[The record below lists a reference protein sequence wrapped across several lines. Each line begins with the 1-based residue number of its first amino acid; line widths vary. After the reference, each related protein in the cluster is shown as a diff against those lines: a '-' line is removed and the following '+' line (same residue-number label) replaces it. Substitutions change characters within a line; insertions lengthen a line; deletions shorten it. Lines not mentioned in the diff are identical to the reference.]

1 VATDDERPGDRRADE
16 MDALRKRM
24 QTLRNEINAKAPL
37 VAQGSGSGPKPD
49 DAVLGSE
56 MSRGLRAGSEFVAA
70 IVLGAAIGWG
80 LDWLL
85 HTKPLLTILFFLLGG
100 VAGVFNVIRATSP
113 KGAQIV
119 RDSRLSGEGAE
130 AKDVPRVRPRGG
142 EREED

>member
-1 VATDDERPGDRRADE
+1 MPVREPPPDDP
-16 MDALRKRM
+16 DALRARLKALQSEIRSATPAP
-24 QTLRNEINAKAPL
+24 QRNTNAP
-37 VAQGSGSGPKPD
+37 QSPDSGTAS
-49 DAVLGSE
+49 A
-56 MSRGLRAGSEFVAA
+56 MSMGLKAGSEFVAA
-70 IVLGAAIGWG
+70 ILVGGAIGWG
-80 LDWLL
+80 LDFLL

-113 KGAQIV
+113 KGAHIV

>member
-1 VATDDERPGDRRADE
+1 MPARETPPQDPE
-16 MDALRKRM
+16 ALRARIKAM
-24 QTLRNEINAKAPL
+24 RNELQSKSA
-37 VAQGSGSGPKPD
+37 GPQAGKTGGGPD

-113 KGAQIV
+113 KGAHIV